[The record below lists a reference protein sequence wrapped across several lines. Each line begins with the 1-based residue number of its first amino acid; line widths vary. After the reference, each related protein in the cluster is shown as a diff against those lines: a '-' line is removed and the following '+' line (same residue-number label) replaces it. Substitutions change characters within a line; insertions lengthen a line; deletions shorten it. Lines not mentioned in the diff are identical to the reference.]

1 MTIDPAALS
10 SINALR
16 ESDIGF
22 RMLADSMPQ
31 MVWSTLPDG
40 FHDYYNQRWYE
51 YTGTPDG
58 STDGEGWNHMFHPD
72 DQARAWKEWAHC
84 LATGEPYEIEYRLRH
99 HSGEYRWT
107 IGRASPIRNAEGRI
121 VRWIGTCTD
130 IDSAKRQAEQNE
142 VLSREL
148 SHRIKNIFAVISG
161 LIGLSARQAPEAKAF
176 ADQLRDRVLA
186 LGRAHE
192 LARPHSEESRMTVEG
207 STLHAM
213 LREMLSSYPALDAG
227 RIGIN
232 GDDLPIDDRGATPLA
247 LVYHEFATNSAKYG
261 ALSAHDGRIDINSK
275 LTGDDVVIDW
285 IEQGGPVISSPPART
300 GFGTQLVEMSVV
312 KQLNGAI
319 DREWHKHGLA
329 VRVTLQPKRLVRR

>member
-130 IDSAKRQAEQNE
+130 IDKAKRQAEQNE

-148 SHRIKNIFAVISG
+148 SHRIKNIFAVISR

-300 GFGTQLVEMSVV
+300 DFGTRLVEMSVV

-319 DREWHKHGLA
+319 DRQWHKHGLA